1 MKMNMTFSERPSL
14 PPATAAFCGL
24 GVADGARAAF
34 LSSVV
39 LASSVSA
46 VQGRSA
52 STAGLVIEHPTVDRA
67 DATARKRNGLDVSI
81 TQAAVVQQF
90 VSKQISVMPVY
101 RTAGVGGVPP
111 RGRPN

>member
-1 MKMNMTFSERPSL
+1 MKQIWTDERPSM

-24 GVADGARAAF
+24 RVADGARAAF

-39 LASSVSA
+39 LASNASA

-52 STAGLVIEHPTVDRA
+52 STAGLVIEHPPVDRT
-67 DATARKRNGLDVSI
+67 DAKGRKRNGLGVSI
-81 TQAAVVQQF
+81 TQAATVQQF
-90 VSKQISVMPVY
+90 ASKQISVMPVY

-111 RGRPN
+111 RGRPH